1 MEEGKLPSES
11 DPDTSV
17 LSRAE
22 TKADGTVILDMRA
35 TGAKWLSAAQEKLSR
50 MEEAVATEDVV
61 LGKNRSETSSI
72 APSNSASQTASRRPD
87 LDACGVSM
95 FSKYFSALDPP
106 VIERDVSYG
115 MPGALPSPS
124 PPPPILQHTSA
135 THGGNLIVTEDPTDQ
150 DPPPQYRPTS
160 GGSAIVNVPSAAL
173 TASRLVER
181 SVSPPVP
188 NVCPRSPLVSTSPLG
203 FLSGPPSPALS
214 EYLVRPAAFDSSVF
228 TSARERHHTSRAKR
242 QQPRPKSNYPRRS
255 TTAHRSPERYGA
267 EYDPE
272 QQVQSASDEFARA
285 EGYIRSPQLDELEL
299 SFSSARD
306 PVFVSDLPAREVCY
320 ACGDDVSELEVYA
333 GFSEGYCDESPVD
346 LASSTGQRE
355 LDPAYPGEDEPLV
368 YYRDDRL
375 GVSGHDEDWRDEEL
389 YDLYPPDG
397 ALGGS
402 YDELPLTY
410 CALEEAVV
418 DDVYC
423 AEGSGDIPAERS
435 DFVSDD
441 FAFDPEL
448 APGAG
453 TDLDKDL
460 GYDSASDP
468 EDQSVLGSLQRF
480 SQGRALLMGVA
491 ELGPGN
497 DGPAGVSKAEEDV
510 AKSLKGHWQ
519 RQRF

>member
-17 LSRAE
+17 VSRAE

-35 TGAKWLSAAQEKLSR
+35 TGAKWLSTTQEKHSR
-50 MEEAVATEDVV
+50 MEEVVPTKDVALDE
-61 LGKNRSETSSI
+61 KRSEISSI

-87 LDACGVSM
+87 RDADGVSI

-106 VIERDVSYG
+106 IVEPAASYR
-115 MPGALPSPS
+115 MPDAPSS
-124 PPPPILQHTSA
+124 PPLPVLQHASA
-135 THGGNLIVTEDPTDQ
+135 KHGGNLIVTEKPGYQDTLDPH
-150 DPPPQYRPTS
+150 YRPTS
-160 GGSAIVNVPSAAL
+160 GGSVNMPVSSAAL
-173 TASRLVER
+173 AAPRLVER

-188 NVCPRSPLVSTSPLG
+188 SVCPRSPLVSTSPLG
-203 FLSGPPSPALS
+203 FFSGPPSPALS
-214 EYLVRPAAFDSSVF
+214 GILALPAKFNSSAFA
-228 TSARERHHTSRAKR
+228 SARERYHTSGVKR
-242 QQPRPKSNYPRRS
+242 QLPRPRSSHPRRS
-255 TTAHRSPERYGA
+255 TTAHRSPERYGT
-267 EYDPE
+267 EYDSE
-272 QQVQSASDEFARA
+272 QHQVQSASDEFACA
-285 EGYIRSPQLDELEL
+285 DGYIRSPQLDGLEL
-299 SFSSARD
+299 CFSGAQD
-306 PVFVSDLPAREVCY
+306 PVFLSDLPARAVRY
-320 ACGDDVSELEVYA
+320 AGGDDVYELEVYA
-333 GFSEGYCDESPVD
+333 GFSEGYCDESPAD

-375 GVSGHDEDWRDEEL
+375 GVSGHDEDWRDEEP

-402 YDELPLTY
+402 CDELPLTY
-410 CALEEAVV
+410 CAMEEAVF

-441 FAFDPEL
+441 FAFDP
-448 APGAG
+448 GAG
-453 TDLDKDL
+453 TDLEEDL

-480 SQGRALLMGVA
+480 SQGRALLMGVS

-497 DGPAGVSKAEEDV
+497 DGLAGVSFNSKAEEDV